1 MEDHDISFQ
10 AKHFE
15 FLHSLEMNPEPEDFF
30 MHAHERFELFHF
42 ISGNA
47 KYLVEGTEY
56 TLNPHDTLLMRPF
69 EVHRLVL
76 LDDSVPYERTVVH
89 FSAEML
95 GDDEA
100 VNHVLLRP
108 FYGRELGRVN
118 RYEATDFSGEG
129 WPFRGDP
136 GKLIERLGD
145 DAEVFIAS
153 KVRSFLAETL
163 LPFAERDRNETQ
175 FSAKISDVLEYI
187 NAHLYEDLSVA
198 HICEAC
204 FLSRAQLNRLFKYA
218 TGTSVWQYITTK
230 RLLQAKTLIR
240 SGERPTDVYE
250 RCGFTEYSSFYRAY
264 KAKFGNS
271 PEQDKARL
279 VRAIS
284 GDPFP

>member
-1 MEDHDISFQ
+1 MEDRRFDFK
-10 AKHFE
+10 ARYFHFMY
-15 FLHSLEMNPEPEDFF
+15 SLDNQPAPEDFY

-42 ISGNA
+42 LSGNA

-76 LDDSVPYERTVVH
+76 RDDSVPYERMVIH
-89 FSAEML
+89 FSADML
-95 GDDEA
+95 GGDEA
-100 VNHVLLRP
+100 AREVLLRP
-108 FYGRELGRVN
+108 FNKRALGRVN

-129 WPFRGDP
+129 WPFHGDVS
-136 GKLIERLGD
+136 KQFDRLGE

-153 KVRSFLAETL
+153 KVQAFLAETL
-163 LPFAERDRNETQ
+163 LPFSERDRNDTP
-175 FSAKISDVLEYI
+175 FSAKITGVLEYI
-187 NAHLYEDLSVA
+187 NRHLYEALTVTR
-198 HICEAC
+198 ICEDC

-230 RLLQAKTLIR
+230 RLLQAKMLIR

-250 RCGFTEYSSFYRAY
+250 QCGFSEYSSFYRAY

-271 PEQDKARL
+271 PEQDKAKSIRSL
-279 VRAIS
+279 A
-284 GDPFP
+284 GDSFS

>member
-1 MEDHDISFQ
+1 MEDRDLCFQ
-10 AKHFE
+10 GAHFE
-15 FLHSLEMNPEPEDFF
+15 FLYSLEGEPEPEDFF

-76 LDDSVPYERTVVH
+76 LDESVPYERMVVH

-95 GDDEA
+95 DEDEVVRA
-100 VNHVLLRP
+100 ALLRP
-108 FYGRELGRVN
+108 FNGRELGRRN
-118 RYEATDFSGEG
+118 RYEASDFSGEG
-129 WPFRGDP
+129 WPFHSDIN
-136 GKLIERLGD
+136 KLIDRLGE

-163 LPFAERDRNETQ
+163 LPFAEHDHKETQ

-187 NAHLYEDLSVA
+187 NTHLYEDLSVA

-240 SGERPTDVYE
+240 LGERPTDVYE

-279 VRAIS
+279 TRALA
-284 GDPFP
+284 GEPFP

>member
-1 MEDHDISFQ
+1 MEDRDIQFFGTQ
-10 AKHFE
+10 VE
-15 FLHSLEMNPEPEDFF
+15 LLYSLETNPQPDDFY
-30 MHAHERFELFHF
+30 MHAHEQFELFHF
-42 ISGNA
+42 LSGSA

-89 FSAEML
+89 FSTDML
-95 GDDEA
+95 GADTA
-100 VNHVLLRP
+100 AKGILLRP
-108 FYGRELGRVN
+108 FYGRELGLGN
-118 RYEATDFSGEG
+118 RYEAMDFSGEG
-129 WPFRGDP
+129 WPFHGDI

-145 DAEVFIAS
+145 DAEVFIAA
-153 KVRSFLAETL
+153 KIRAFLAEAL
-163 LPFAERDRNETQ
+163 LPFAERDRTETQ

-198 HICEAC
+198 RICEAC

-250 RCGFTEYSSFYRAY
+250 RCGFSEYSSFYRAY
-264 KAKFGNS
+264 KAKFGHS
-271 PEQDKARL
+271 PEQDKARMA
-279 VRAIS
+279 RSFA
-284 GDPFP
+284 GDPFL

>member
-1 MEDHDISFQ
+1 MEDRDLDFKGRHFQ
-10 AKHFE
+10 FMY
-15 FLHSLEMNPEPEDFF
+15 SLEAKPEPEDFF

-42 ISGNA
+42 VSGNA

-56 TLNPHDTLLMRPF
+56 TLTPHDTLLMRPF

-76 LDDSVPYERTVVH
+76 VDDSVPYERIVVH
-89 FSAEML
+89 FSADML
-95 GDDEA
+95 GTDEEA
-100 VNHVLLRP
+100 KSALLRP
-108 FYGRELGRVN
+108 FYGRELGRGN
-118 RYEATDFSGEG
+118 RYEVSDFSGEG
-129 WPFRGDP
+129 WPFRGDIS
-136 GKLIERLGD
+136 KLIDRLGD
-145 DAEVFIAS
+145 DADVFIAS

-163 LPFAERDRNETQ
+163 LPFAKRDRNETQ
-175 FSAKISDVLEYI
+175 FSVKISGVLEYI
-187 NAHLYEDLSVA
+187 NANLYEDLSVA
-198 HICEAC
+198 QICEAC

-240 SGERPTDVYE
+240 SGERPTDVYD

-271 PEQDKARL
+271 PEQDKAKG
-279 VRAIS
+279 VRSLS

>member
-1 MEDHDISFQ
+1 MKDRDMRFGGT
-10 AKHFE
+10 HFE
-15 FLHSLEMNPEPEDFF
+15 FLYTLENKPEPNDFH

-42 ISGNA
+42 LSGNA
-47 KYLVEGTEY
+47 KSLVEGTEY

-76 LDDSVPYERTVVH
+76 LDDSVPYERAVVH

-95 GDDEA
+95 GLDEA
-100 VNHVLLRP
+100 VNSVLLRP
-108 FYGRELGRVN
+108 FYGRELGRGN

-129 WPFRGDP
+129 WPFHGDP
-136 GKLIERLGD
+136 AKLIERLGN

-153 KVRSFLAETL
+153 KVRSFLAEAL
-163 LPFAERDRNETQ
+163 MPFAERDRTETQ
-175 FSAKISDVLEYI
+175 FSAKISDVLDYI
-187 NAHLYEDLSVA
+187 NAHLYEELSVA
-198 HICEAC
+198 RICEAC

-250 RCGFTEYSSFYRAY
+250 RCGFSEYSSFYRAY
-264 KAKFGNS
+264 KAKFGNA
-271 PEQDKARL
+271 PEQDKVRIVRL
-279 VRAIS
+279 FDKDS
-284 GDPFP
+284 FH

>member
-1 MEDHDISFQ
+1 MEDRDFDFETESF
-10 AKHFE
+10 E
-15 FLHSLEMNPEPEDFF
+15 VLYSLETQPKPEDFY

-42 ISGNA
+42 ISGDA

-56 TLNPHDTLLMRPF
+56 TLNPHDTLLLRPF

-76 LDDSVPYERTVVH
+76 MNEHVPYERIVVH
-89 FSAEML
+89 FSAEAL
-95 GDDEA
+95 GIDEA
-100 VNHVLLRP
+100 SAGVLLRP
-108 FYGRELGRVN
+108 FYGRELGRGN
-118 RYEATDFSGEG
+118 RYEATDFTGEG
-129 WPFRGDP
+129 WPFHGDF
-136 GKLIERLGD
+136 KQVVERLGD
-145 DAEVFIAS
+145 DAAVFIAS

-187 NAHLYEDLSVA
+187 NAHMYDDLSVA
-198 HICEAC
+198 QICEAC

-250 RCGFTEYSSFYRAY
+250 RCGFSEYSSFYRAY

-271 PEQDKARL
+271 PEQDKAKHSRL
-279 VRAIS
+279 IS